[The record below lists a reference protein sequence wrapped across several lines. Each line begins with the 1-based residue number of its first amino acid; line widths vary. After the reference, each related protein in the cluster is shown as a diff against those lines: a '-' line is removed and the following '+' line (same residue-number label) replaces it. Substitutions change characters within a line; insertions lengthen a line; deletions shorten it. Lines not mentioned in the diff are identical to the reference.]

1 MKIKT
6 LNLDKNNKKQFNKE
20 LNKGQSIIAIVAPE
34 WCGHCKEMMPDWN
47 QINNEYNG
55 MNVLEDAL
63 IGTITDDNVGLSEC
77 SKDVGGFPT
86 IKIFDHG
93 KETPYGGHMD
103 KDSFDKLVKKTF
115 KFASVGGGKSR
126 RKYLLG
132 LNAGK
137 KKRKTRKRRGS
148 GNEPEKREGEITHP
162 ALARPRV
169 PRGRRNRTRVT
180 RRRNNSSDGPEKW
193 DGGRKK
199 RRRKRR
205 KKTRKKRK
213 RKRKKTRKKRKR

>member
-1 MKIKT
+1 
-6 LNLDKNNKKQFNKE
+6 
-20 LNKGQSIIAIVAPE
+20 
-34 WCGHCKEMMPDWN
+34 MPDWN

-86 IKIFDHG
+86 IKLFDHG

-115 KFASVGGGKSR
+115 KFASVGGGEVCKKGNYKPGFLKKRKMKKSR
-126 RKYLLG
+126 RKYLPG

-137 KKRKTRKRRGS
+137 KR
-148 GNEPEKREGEITHP
+148 
-162 ALARPRV
+162 
-169 PRGRRNRTRVT
+169 RTR
-180 RRRNNSSDGPEKW
+180 
-193 DGGRKK
+193 RKK

-213 RKRKKTRKKRKR
+213 RKKTRKNN